1 MRPFERKIALITTAI
16 DLIYTLDFLTEEQK
30 AGIVT
35 LTVKND
41 TKPCIVK
48 IVNANRDKLIREQF
62 LPDIE
67 KLLSEEKSHEEI
79 CDEFIQLDPGFHVLV
94 HHTGKFRP
102 AFYTAKSSAS
112 PDPPGDP
119 RTCPTSPPAWTA
131 PIALTVRAWPCSSIS
146 AWCSATI
153 FASSV
158 KSWNTEREFA
168 DRIMPT
174 AKAMV
179 RKPLRYSAIRCFIL
193 PALMG
198 LGPLV

>member
-1 MRPFERKIALITTAI
+1 MSAATRTTSPDSFSLRLEGVLNGLNVKLVSAMNRSFLIASLYEAKRWYVIRNMYIFVCIFVCKYHIFIYGHTKCFSLLSLLPRFPSMRPFERKIALITTAI

-79 CDEFIQLDPGFHVLV
+79 CDEFVQMKYEVCTPNQIV
-94 HHTGKFRP
+94 K
-102 AFYTAKSSAS
+102 
-112 PDPPGDP
+112 
-119 RTCPTSPPAWTA
+119 
-131 PIALTVRAWPCSSIS
+131 ALH
-146 AWCSATI
+146 
-153 FASSV
+153 
-158 KSWNTEREFA
+158 
-168 DRIMPT
+168 M
-174 AKAMV
+174 
-179 RKPLRYSAIRCFIL
+179 L
-193 PALMG
+193 
-198 LGPLV
+198 

>member
-1 MRPFERKIALITTAI
+1 MDPIVSLLSRLLPRFPSMRPFERKIALITTAI

-79 CDEFIQLDPGFHVLV
+79 CDELV
-94 HHTGKFRP
+94 QMKYEVRTCKSDSLGNAYGSYGSLLYCKCTGK
-102 AFYTAKSSAS
+102 
-112 PDPPGDP
+112 
-119 RTCPTSPPAWTA
+119 
-131 PIALTVRAWPCSSIS
+131 
-146 AWCSATI
+146 
-153 FASSV
+153 
-158 KSWNTEREFA
+158 
-168 DRIMPT
+168 
-174 AKAMV
+174 
-179 RKPLRYSAIRCFIL
+179 RKIR
-193 PALMG
+193 
-198 LGPLV
+198 

>member
-1 MRPFERKIALITTAI
+1 MDPPFSLLSLLPRFPSMRPFERKIALITTAI

-79 CDEFIQLDPGFHVLV
+79 CDEFIQMKYEVC
-94 HHTGKFRP
+94 
-102 AFYTAKSSAS
+102 S
-112 PDPPGDP
+112 PNQIVWH
-119 RTCPTSPPAWTA
+119 C
-131 PIALTVRAWPCSSIS
+131 ICI
-146 AWCSATI
+146 
-153 FASSV
+153 
-158 KSWNTEREFA
+158 
-168 DRIMPT
+168 
-174 AKAMV
+174 
-179 RKPLRYSAIRCFIL
+179 
-193 PALMG
+193 
-198 LGPLV
+198 